1 MVYNTFVKKERFM
14 RETKLLNTKLKTI
27 LAVLIIYVIC
37 FAFRAL
43 EYFVISTDR
52 TFFGEAFIH
61 KLIGIGIMIAAVF
74 IFHYRFE
81 DIGFKTGKSFFDILK
96 GLIFGIAVFTV
107 AYGTEIIILAAS
119 NNLQAVEFYVT
130 AYSVD
135 AGTEVKRT
143 GIFFLVCAI
152 GNVINVLMEE
162 GVFRGLFQKMLSDKY
177 KWLIAG
183 IIASL
188 LFGLWHIM
196 APLRSLIEGNK
207 TVGGFIG
214 ESAMLIGTSA
224 LVGFKFVLMG
234 KITGNLY
241 MGMGDHF
248 VNNTIVNILHV
259 INKENEADQLQVI
272 RISIAQSVSFIAV
285 LIWFFIDKKLK
296 AKAATQQEAAI

>member
-1 MVYNTFVKKERFM
+1 M

-43 EYFVISTDR
+43 EYFVIRTDR

-74 IFHYRFE
+74 IFRYRFE

-248 VNNTIVNILHV
+248 VNNTIINIFHV

-285 LIWFFIDKKLK
+285 LIWFIIDRKRK
-296 AKAATQQEAAI
+296 AKLESNETTVNNNLSVQ

>member
-1 MVYNTFVKKERFM
+1 M

-43 EYFVISTDR
+43 EYFVIRTDR

-74 IFHYRFE
+74 IFRYRFE